1 MDCLDLGPLFYRDGQ
16 SALDR
21 DTITALESNA
31 TLPAMHGSLISCLA
45 TAVNLLSKL
54 AILAGILSVGE
65 EVTLEEEDPSPMSVW
80 AVTQNS

>member
-1 MDCLDLGPLFYRDGQ
+1 MDCLDLGRLFYRDGQ

-21 DTITALESNA
+21 DTTALESNV